1 MADEIIRDEQVV
13 ASKLPREEFVNFKKL
28 CDLEEK
34 TPSKKIRE
42 LICKEVDEKFGSL
55 YKSVYDKEKIK
66 QFQINTIRDYNNSLI
81 VEQISKVNFVNRTDG
96 KFTQIGLR
104 PVVEEDIF
112 LPGGNVYPELPSL
125 GRHIAVDEQDFLI
138 NSILEN
144 KEIQR
149 INIDKIEIEKF
160 PNHVSLNESTILISN
175 DFFVSIAQLLVKRIE
190 YKDHKILLDSC
201 YRLFFVSGEAIK
213 NKIVIIEKDAIFW
226 TKQNFHNQFTNKEE
240 GLDISIEPMIG
251 GKVDIVVK
259 SVNRIKSIYP
269 ERIKILE
276 VVE

>member
-1 MADEIIRDEQVV
+1 M
-13 ASKLPREEFVNFKKL
+13 
-28 CDLEEK
+28 
-34 TPSKKIRE
+34 
-42 LICKEVDEKFGSL
+42 
-55 YKSVYDKEKIK
+55 
-66 QFQINTIRDYNNSLI
+66 
-81 VEQISKVNFVNRTDG
+81 
-96 KFTQIGLR
+96 
-104 PVVEEDIF
+104 
-112 LPGGNVYPELPSL
+112 
-125 GRHIAVDEQDFLI
+125 
-138 NSILEN
+138 EN